1 MECDSYNDDSTAV
14 CFVCG
19 SKRAATV
26 VREAKEPVVKKP
38 VTREPVVRRP
48 VSKVAGVRR
57 SASKITSD
65 AGKAMHKELVDR
77 DRYEK
82 IHERLAACYEIS
94 VVISIALVAIA
105 LMGSLLFGNI
115 EEVGHAMAMTSD
127 RVEDNI
133 DELMHSDYHQVI
145 ERIRTKLMM

>member
-19 SKRAATV
+19 GKRAATV
-26 VREAKEPVVKKP
+26 VRETKEPVVKKS

-65 AGKAMHKELVDR
+65 AGKTMHKELVDR
-77 DRYEK
+77 DKYEK
-82 IHERLAACYEIS
+82 IHGRLAACYEIS
-94 VVISIALVAIA
+94 VVLSIAFAAIA
-105 LMGSLLFGNI
+105 LMGALLFGNI
-115 EEVGHAMAMTSD
+115 EEVGRAMTMTRD
-127 RVEDNI
+127 RVEENI
-133 DELMHSDYHQVI
+133 DELMHSNYHSVI